1 MIDQKLLK
9 EFVGEVKDLL
19 KIDAIHLFS
28 NKYRI
33 NVWTCSLLDDI
44 IPEYKIHSSYFVSF
58 QDNVI
63 IDKTQKGK
71 FHASY

>member
-19 KIDAIHLFS
+19 KIDAVKLFS

-44 IPEYKIHSSYFVSF
+44 IPEYKIHSTYFVAF
-58 QDNVI
+58 EDGVI
-63 IDKTQKGK
+63 VDKTIKK
-71 FHASY
+71 EYHVSH